1 MKKKNSNK
9 QSFLQK
15 CVSPMVLWNVG
26 GMIVFV
32 IVVLVGVNL
41 WMDDYTRHGDNVS
54 VPDVVGT
61 NSHYALDRLSQDNL
75 VGIVV
80 DSIYDDKV
88 APGEVTDQFPKAG
101 SNVKSGREI
110 HLTINSLSAPSLPM
124 PDLADNSSRNQAEMK
139 LRAMGFKDVRV
150 ETTTGDLDWVY
161 AVKSR
166 GASLLVGQ
174 RVRVNE
180 PVTLVVGDGSTSGE
194 YADST
199 ATDSD
204 SGISDETIDAIIND
218 LF

>member
-32 IVVLVGVNL
+32 IAVLVGVSL
-41 WMDDYTRHGDNVS
+41 WMDDYTRHGDNVA

-61 NSHYALDRLSQDNL
+61 ASHYALDRLSQDNL

-101 SNVKSGREI
+101 SNVKAGREI

-150 ETTTGDLDWVY
+150 EKTTGDLDWVY

-174 RVRVNE
+174 RVRVDE

-204 SGISDETIDAIIND
+204 SGISDETVDAIIND